1 METEIRYSMATAGQN
16 GLYRISIPIS
26 EEGKPLLRCRIYDS
40 GEKAYFIHYRNY
52 LAGVMSLVTQ

>member
-1 METEIRYSMATAGQN
+1 MEKKFDTAWQRPDKN

-40 GEKAYFIHYRNY
+40 GEKAYLTIEI
-52 LAGVMSLVTQ
+52 T

>member
-40 GEKAYFIHYRNY
+40 GEKAYFTIEI
-52 LAGVMSLVTQ
+52 T